1 MFAPVDGIA
10 LILVAISNAEF
21 LAIPF
26 YQSAT
31 GAARKSYARVSRG
44 RFETVP
50 VTRRLRFAQ
59 PMPRLSEYLLPT
71 ERNPPT
77 DAEAL
82 SHKLMVRAGLIRQ
95 IGAGLWSWLPAG
107 WATHQ
112 RVAQIVREEMNAI
125 GGQEMLMP
133 VMHPAEIWKRSGRY
147 GFDEMFTLKDR
158 KGADMVLAMTHE
170 EIITTHAA
178 QVIRSY
184 RDLPKIL
191 YHFQVKERDEPRP
204 RAGVLRTREFIM
216 KDSYSLDRDAE
227 GLDVSYDKH
236 ALAYDRML
244 DRSGLEW
251 YRVKA
256 DVGMMGGHGADEY
269 MAPCAAGEND
279 VVLAPGYAANIEV
292 ASADAAPVEL
302 PAHLDGPQE
311 VSTPGLTTVE
321 AVAAALS
328 APAGALL
335 KSFPV
340 ILDDGS
346 LVLVVVRGDHRV
358 NEIKLALALGSGSRP
373 ARPDEFESLI
383 GPAGFMGPVGA
394 SARVLLDAA
403 VRTDVGGYIAGANK
417 PDSHLRGVQPGRDF
431 SFETAD
437 VRSVVLGDTIN
448 GAPVRIEPAIEVG
461 NIFKLGTRYSEP
473 LGATYLT
480 QSGVAEPIWM
490 GSYGIGPARIAAA
503 AVEQFSDEQGIS
515 WPRAISPFDVHLVT
529 LGKAGSEELA
539 VSERLYE
546 ELLGAGVET
555 LYDDRDA
562 NPGEKF
568 ADAELLGVPLRVTVG
583 RKALAAGELEVQLR
597 RGRESAAVPLDG
609 AVAAIMDLWLRLP

>member
-1 MFAPVDGIA
+1 
-10 LILVAISNAEF
+10 LILVAISSAKF
-21 LAIPF
+21 LAIRF
-26 YQSAT
+26 YQSARSS
-31 GAARKSYARVSRG
+31 GRG
-44 RFETVP
+44 SGLNRLSAVT
-50 VTRRLRFAQ
+50 VTRRVRFALF
-59 PMPRLSEYLLPT
+59 MPRLTEYLLPT
-71 ERNPPT
+71 EREPPA

-107 WATHQ
+107 WSTHQ
-112 RVAQIVREEMNAI
+112 RVSQIVREEMNAI

-216 KDSYSLDRDAE
+216 KDSYSLDGDAE
-227 GLDVSYDKH
+227 GLDVSYGKH
-236 ALAYDRML
+236 AQAYDRIFE
-244 DRSGLEW
+244 RTGLEW

-279 VVLAPGYAANIEV
+279 VVLAPGYAANLEV
-292 ASADAAPVEL
+292 ASAGAQPVSLSPAPDAPVK
-302 PAHLDGPQE
+302 
-311 VSTPGLTTVE
+311 VSTPGLKTVDQVASML
-321 AVAAALS
+321 AV
-328 APAGALL
+328 PAGALL
-335 KSFPV
+335 KAFPV
-340 ILDDGS
+340 VLDDGDF
-346 LVLVVVRGDHRV
+346 VLIMVRGDHRV
-358 NEIKLALALGSGSRP
+358 NEIKLGLALKTGFRA
-373 ARPDEFESLI
+373 ARTDEIEARL
-383 GPAGFMGPVGA
+383 GPPGFIGPVGA
-394 SARVLLDAA
+394 QMRIVLDDA
-403 VRTDVGGYIAGANK
+403 VRPDAGGYVVGGNR
-417 PDSHLRGVQPGRDF
+417 PDLHLRGVVPGRDF
-431 SFETAD
+431 NFETGD
-437 VRSVVLGDTIN
+437 VREVLAGDLVN
-448 GAPVRIEPAIEVG
+448 GHAVRIEPAIEVG

-473 LGATYLT
+473 LGASYLT
-480 QSGVAEPIWM
+480 QSGVAQPIWM

-515 WPRAISPFDVHLVT
+515 WPRTIAPFDIHLVT
-529 LGKAGSEELA
+529 LGRTGSEELA

-546 ELLGAGVET
+546 ELVAAGVET
-555 LYDDRDA
+555 LYDDREA
-562 NPGEKF
+562 SPGEKF

-597 RGRESAAVPLDG
+597 RGQERASVPLDG
-609 AVAAIMDLWLRLP
+609 AVAAIVDVWRRLP